1 MKLQQMAIAGQY
13 EDALSAL
20 TAMTRGDVSDRG
32 YLLGHCLTFLGRTEE
47 ALAAYQRM
55 REWELSRGVDSVGQS
70 LYSGIACWYS
80 RRKSKAVAFW
90 REGINSGRSCRGGYD
105 TEFLLYFAAASG
117 SAEISLDEAVELIQR
132 RTARPPGRRRYAII
146 GKLLTREFHASE
158 FTQAWEKETAGCIVE
173 ETKRL
178 YQMLTTYYLG
188 LRGLADGDLQKW
200 KQAIRSIVST
210 KKVDDI
216 DPEWMVATLEMK
228 RLKLKV

>member
-1 MKLQQMAIAGQY
+1 M
-13 EDALSAL
+13 
-20 TAMTRGDVSDRG
+20 
-32 YLLGHCLTFLGRTEE
+32 
-47 ALAAYQRM
+47 
-55 REWELSRGVDSVGQS
+55 
-70 LYSGIACWYS
+70 
-80 RRKSKAVAFW
+80 
-90 REGINSGRSCRGGYD
+90 
-105 TEFLLYFAAASG
+105 
-117 SAEISLDEAVELIQR
+117 
-132 RTARPPGRRRYAII
+132 
-146 GKLLTREFHASE
+146 
-158 FTQAWEKETAGCIVE
+158 E